1 MYKFTFKEH
10 RDKFGGLGVGCDH
23 ADNADIM
30 ILLTMMGRKTIIVL
44 LTAKLLLVMVAAGDG
59 NPKP

>member
-1 MYKFTFKEH
+1 
-10 RDKFGGLGVGCDH
+10 
-23 ADNADIM
+23 M
-30 ILLTMMGRKTIIVL
+30 ILLTMMGRKTISVL